1 MDNEPDGVAPKPAAR
16 VRLVRQGSPIAV
28 VALVAAVLGGVVS
41 LVAAKATGLTD
52 ENTTTVYV
60 PTVRSD
66 GLPGNEPVSTAR
78 PLVGNGFDPS
88 RIYAAR
94 SRGVVTVFAQYSE
107 GDSRESQGSGF
118 IVTNSGYI
126 LTSAHVVTEVADSGE
141 AKQAN
146 SVYVAFRDDDRIE
159 AEIVGWDGY
168 DDVALLRADPKAHSL
183 QPVPLGDSSL
193 VRAGDPVAAMGSPF
207 GNEDSIA
214 VGVVSAIRRSIAS
227 LTSIYRVVDAIQIDA
242 PITHGNSGGPLFDAR
257 GRVIG
262 INAQI
267 RSDSGN
273 AEGVGFAIPINA
285 AKRSMA
291 QLVATGRVVYAYLGV
306 TTETLTPTLARHLGY
321 AATRGAIV
329 SAVRDGSPAER
340 AGLHGGDGR
349 ETFNGVRVTR
359 GGDVIVA
366 IDGSRVRGAD
376 DVVREISERLPGQVV
391 ALSIVRDG
399 DRKLVRVR
407 LGSRPTAPETNP

>member
-1 MDNEPDGVAPKPAAR
+1 MRG
-16 VRLVRQGSPIAV
+16 GSTIAV

-41 LVAAKATGLTD
+41 LLVAKAAGLTD
-52 ENTTTVYV
+52 EKTVSVYV
-60 PTVRSD
+60 PTVGSGGPR
-66 GLPGNEPVSTAR
+66 GNEPVATAR
-78 PLVGNGFDPS
+78 PLLGNGFDAKQ
-88 RIYAAR
+88 IYAAR
-94 SRGVVTVFAQYSE
+94 SRGVVTVFAQY
-107 GDSRESQGSGF
+107 GDEESRESQGSGF
-118 IVTNSGYI
+118 VVSKSGYI
-126 LTSAHVVTEVADSGE
+126 LTSAHVVTDVAESGNATE
-141 AKQAN
+141 ASN
-146 SVYVAFRDDDRIE
+146 VYIAFRDGDRIE

-168 DDVALLRADPKAHSL
+168 DDVALLRVDPKAHAL
-183 QPVPLGDSSL
+183 DPVPLGDSSR

-214 VGVVSAIRRSIAS
+214 VGVVSAIRRSIDS
-227 LTSIYRVVDAIQIDA
+227 LVSIYRVVDAIQIDA

-291 QLVATGRVVYAYLGV
+291 QLIATGRVVYAYLGV

-321 AATRGAIV
+321 QATRGAIV
-329 SAVRDGSPAER
+329 SAVRDESPASR
-340 AGLHGGDGR
+340 AGLQGGDGR
-349 ETFNGVRVTR
+349 ETFNGVRVTQ

-366 IDGSRVRGAD
+366 IDGKPVRSAD
-376 DVVREISERLPGQVV
+376 DVVREISERLPGQAV
-391 ALSIVRDG
+391 AVTIVRDS

-407 LGSRPTAPETNP
+407 LGSRPTAPGPNP